1 VSTYEFLTFGHVAAA
16 IIWLGAGFVLTLLI
30 FGAERAGDTVR
41 EAGFHSEMPWLAS
54 RLFIPASFATL
65 IFGVLLVIDGS
76 WTLDQLWVTIGLV
89 GWLVSWGL
97 GFFYF
102 RTEGERIGALAMER
116 GPADPEVRSRIRRLN
131 IVDRVQV
138 LILFVVVADMV
149 LKPTGDDGGVL
160 VVGALLVAAAVAAA
174 FAADRRGAAAEAPAT
189 APGAGP

>member
-1 VSTYEFLTFGHVAAA
+1 MSTYELLTFLHIVSA
-16 IIWLGAGFVLTLLI
+16 IIWLGAGFVMTLLI
-30 FGAERAGDTVR
+30 FGAEREGDAVR
-41 EAGFHSEMPWLAS
+41 EAGFHREIPWLAP

-89 GWLVSWGL
+89 GWLISWGL

-116 GPADPEVRSRIRRLN
+116 GPADPEVRARIRRLN

-160 VVGALLVAAAVAAA
+160 VVGALLIAAAVAAA
-174 FAADRRGAAAEAPAT
+174 LAADRGAPA
-189 APGAGP
+189 AGPGPVA